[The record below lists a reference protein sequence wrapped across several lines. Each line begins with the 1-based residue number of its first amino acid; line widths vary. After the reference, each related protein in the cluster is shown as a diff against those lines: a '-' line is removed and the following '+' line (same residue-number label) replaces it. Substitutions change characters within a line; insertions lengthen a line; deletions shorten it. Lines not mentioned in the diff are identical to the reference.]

1 MDRIKNHQS
10 MRLFLFAHDKMR
22 EIGLGIIENKR
33 AELTQK
39 LIRTPC
45 PCRQFDVV
53 ISNVYARHKDK
64 LEGKK
69 SMNKT
74 TKSCKKS
81 LTGFIFTVF
90 GLLMTSM
97 SHAEYGY
104 NLTKGVT
111 DFSQEVY
118 GLHMIVFWICLV
130 IAILVFGAMFYSM
143 FAHRKSKGVKA
154 AQFSHSTT
162 AEIIWTV
169 IPILILVVMAI
180 PATTALINM
189 EAPRQLDEN
198 GKVVLGED
206 GKSIPI
212 QMEMT
217 IKVTG
222 YQWKWKYDYL
232 GEDIS
237 IISSL
242 EKQSNAA
249 RQANPTVNLEEVE
262 NYLLDVDHPLVIPVD
277 TNIRILLTA
286 NDVIH
291 SWWVPAFGWK
301 RDAIPGY
308 VNEAWTNVKETG
320 TYRGQCAELCGKDHG
335 FMPIVVEVVSK
346 EDYAQWLV
354 DQKGETAV
362 AEVKNNAV
370 WTKADL
376 MSKGEEV
383 YNSECA
389 TCHQVTGDGME
400 GIFPALNGS
409 AVVNGSID
417 ENIKTVVSGIEGTA
431 MLPMGGRLSESD
443 IAATITY
450 IRNAWD
456 NTAKDSVQPED
467 VKKIKNS

>member
-1 MDRIKNHQS
+1 MAI
-10 MRLFLFAHDKMR
+10 
-22 EIGLGIIENKR
+22 
-33 AELTQK
+33 LT
-39 LIRTPC
+39 
-45 PCRQFDVV
+45 D
-53 ISNVYARHKDK
+53 YARHKEK

-74 TKSCKKS
+74 TKSCNKS
-81 LTGFIFTVF
+81 LLGFIFTVF
-90 GLLMTSM
+90 GLLMASM
-97 SHAEYGY
+97 AHAEYGI
-104 NLTKGVT
+104 NLTEGVT

-130 IAILVFGAMFYSM
+130 IAVLVFGVMIYSM
-143 FAHRKSKGVKA
+143 FAHRKSKGVKP
-154 AQFSHSTT
+154 AQFSHNTT

-198 GKVVLGED
+198 GKAVVDED
-206 GKSIPI
+206 GNTIPI

-232 GEDIS
+232 GEGVS

-242 EKQSNAA
+242 DKLSNAA
-249 RQANPTVNLEEVE
+249 RQANPTVKLEDVE
-262 NYLLDVDHPLVIPVD
+262 NYLLDVDNPLVIPVN

-291 SWWVPAFGWK
+291 SWWVPEFGWK

-308 VNEAWTNVKETG
+308 VNEAWTNVKKVG

-335 FMPIVVEVVSK
+335 FMPIVVNVVSK
-346 EDYAQWLV
+346 EDYATWLSG
-354 DQKGETAV
+354 QKGGETAEVVAPISSDETAILAPEATV
-362 AEVKNNAV
+362 AEVVAEPIE
-370 WTKADL
+370 WTQSEL
-376 MSKGEEV
+376 MAKGQEV
-383 YNSECA
+383 YNMECA
-389 TCHQVTGDGME
+389 TCHQTSGE
-400 GIFPALNGS
+400 GIGETFPALKGS
-409 AVVNGSID
+409 AVVNGSIE
-417 ENIKTVVSGIEGTA
+417 ENIKTVVFGKEGTA
-431 MLPMGGRLSESD
+431 MQAFGGRLTESD
-443 IAATITY
+443 IAAAITY
-450 IRNAWD
+450 TRNAWD
-456 NTAKDSVQPED
+456 NTAKDAVQPED